1 MAEKDKKV
9 AKRSNPIVRF
19 YRETSGELRKVS
31 WPTGPEAR
39 HLTKIVLIVLVIMA
53 IYLGSIDGIG
63 AWLIGLMLGA

>member
-9 AKRSNPIVRF
+9 VKRPNFFTRF

-39 HLTKIVLIVLVIMA
+39 HLTKIVLIVLILMA
-53 IYLGSIDGIG
+53 IYLGSIDGAG
-63 AWLIGLMLGA
+63 GWLIRLVMGA